1 MSDQPALF
9 SQVSRLNSR
18 LGSLVYMTEPASDI
32 HMEDGGSAPNDQRYL
47 LDFNKSYA
55 ISEYAGYPATDQQM
69 TSFEQLHACH
79 NGSSLAFSTTLPVH
93 PAQSWVPDPYSLE
106 FDNNLLFSNVG
117 KVIPSTWWTQAFSG
131 PAGKG
136 STRFH
141 EAVSP
146 ILLHE

>member
-1 MSDQPALF
+1 
-9 SQVSRLNSR
+9 
-18 LGSLVYMTEPASDI
+18 MTESASDI
-32 HMEDGGSAPNDQRYL
+32 HMEDGGSASNDQRHL

-55 ISEYAGYPATDQQM
+55 TSEYDEYPATEQQM
-69 TSFEQLHACH
+69 SSFEPLHAWR

-106 FDNNLLFSNVG
+106 FENNLLFSNVCE
-117 KVIPSTWWTQAFSG
+117 VDPSTWWTQALSG
-131 PAGKG
+131 PAGNS
-136 STRFH
+136 STQFH